1 MYLSAERLALA
12 NQEIQETFEQTC
24 VAWQAIPHWDT
35 GDPGQTFVRND
46 FMTAAATPG
55 SVEPPIGGETL
66 AITAEVVRFY
76 DERWPKRLRPRP
88 MRCRSCD
95 NADRPSCSCCRQ
107 RCRRQARRQG
117 SRCGIRQEQDC
128 GRNPRRAHRR
138 SDGRGERRVS
148 RTVVSVLG
156 QAGFQGTQRIDRAE
170 FLSTEYAV
178 RRVPN
183 INSLHRFQKLDQ
195 SGAAA
200 KARLMLLLGRRQR
213 IAHGGA
219 ATASAGE
226 EPVDLAVSV
235 PPSLEVV
242 GETVAAISS
251 SPFVSASRS
260 GSKMHGGV
268 VAVTVS

>member
-12 NQEIQETFEQTC
+12 NQEIQETFEQSC
-24 VAWQAIPHWDT
+24 VTWQAIPHWDT
-35 GDPGQTFVRND
+35 GDPSQTFVRND

-66 AITAEVVRFY
+66 AITAQVVRFAMSLAQAVAPTP
-76 DERWPKRLRPRP
+76 DALCAAVITRTAHLALVV
-88 MRCRSCD
+88 D
-95 NADRPSCSCCRQ
+95 NDVVDKLVAKVPVAGFDKSKIAEEILAGLVDARMAVENAGYLAPSCLF
-107 RCRRQARRQG
+107 
-117 SRCGIRQEQDC
+117 
-128 GRNPRRAHRR
+128 
-138 SDGRGERRVS
+138 SDKLAFKALSG
-148 RTVVSVLG
+148 L
-156 QAGFQGTQRIDRAE
+156 IDGVPA
-170 FLSTEYAV
+170 TEYLSP
-178 RRVPN
+178 VPN

-200 KARLMLLLGRRQR
+200 KARLLLLGRRQR
-213 IAHGGA
+213 IAPGGA

-242 GETVAAISS
+242 GDDG
-251 SPFVSASRS
+251 S
-260 GSKMHGGV
+260 GNIEFALRIRYALRIKDAGGL